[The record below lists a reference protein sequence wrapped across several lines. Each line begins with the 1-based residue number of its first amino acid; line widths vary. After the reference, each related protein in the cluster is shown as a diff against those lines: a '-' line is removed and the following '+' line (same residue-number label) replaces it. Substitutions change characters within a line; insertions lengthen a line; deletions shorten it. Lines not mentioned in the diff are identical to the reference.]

1 MFNLRHPSAYYDN
14 KGQKAPNILKGWT
27 FSMNNN
33 CLCNL
38 FNDYW
43 IWLIVIAIILIYC
56 NCGSCGN
63 TFGNGCGGC
72 C

>member
-1 MFNLRHPSAYYDN
+1 MIT
-14 KGQKAPNILKGWT
+14 KGDKALNNERMD
-27 FSMNNN
+27 FFMNNN

-56 NCGSCGN
+56 NCGTCGN
-63 TFGNGCGGC
+63 TYGNGCGGC
-72 C
+72 GGCC